1 MTSIKIHL
9 VSCGTSCND
18 IIKSLN
24 NNKETRSLHLKK
36 QKIPLLTSNGVREMY
51 LSQQNPEVMRILT
64 YAPLFSILDND
75 SIESALVL
83 NYVNSSFNVNL
94 LPLAI
99 TTPKDKKYIQK
110 MKELFGSGLETEK
123 YWKHKEIDNLFT
135 NIKEKVSQIEWVH
148 IDPKKIYS
156 GSFSDLKKII
166 NNILYPT
173 YYTSATDEFTIVCNN
188 KLILDVLKNC
198 KGSSKYS
205 RDDHIVDNSS
215 VWTFNVTCNFAAG
228 EYVFDTFKKIYPS
241 IHNFSPLKMISNTS
255 FEYEFNRDRF
265 ILYNPLKPIPMNF
278 IKKLSFTR
286 FPDNDKEKLIN
297 FFNPKDKLN
306 VNVNNKNNST
316 ANSITFNNLLK
327 I

>member
-18 IIKSLN
+18 IIKTLN
-24 NNKETRSLHLKK
+24 NNKETRSLNLKK

-51 LSQQNPEVMRILT
+51 LSQQNPEVMKILT
-64 YAPLFSILDND
+64 HAPLFSILDND

-83 NYVNSSFNVNL
+83 NYVNSGFNINL

-110 MKELFGSGLETEK
+110 MKELFGSGTETEK

-135 NIKEKVSQIEWVH
+135 NIKEKVSQIRWVH
-148 IDPKKIYS
+148 IDPKKIYI
-156 GSFSDLKKII
+156 GSFHYLKKII
-166 NNILYPT
+166 NDILYPT
-173 YYTSATDEFTIVCNN
+173 YYTSAMNEFIIVCNN

-205 RDDHIVDNSS
+205 KDDHIVDNSS

-228 EYVFDTFKKIYPS
+228 EYVFDAFKKIYPS
-241 IHNFSPLKMISNTS
+241 IHNFSPLKMIDNTS
-255 FEYEFNRDRF
+255 FEYEFNRDKF
-265 ILYNPLKPIPMNF
+265 ILYDPLKPIPMNF

-286 FPDNDKEKLIN
+286 FPKEDKQQLIN
-297 FFNPKDKLN
+297 FFHTKDKLN
-306 VNVNNKNNST
+306 SDASNKNNST
-316 ANSITFNNLLK
+316 TNRITFNDFLK
-327 I
+327 K